1 MQVKQLL
8 VQVPYVCVKGN
19 DEIEVKHLVYD
30 SRKVEEGDIFVCL
43 VGAVVDGHDF
53 IQDVIQKGAK
63 AIVVEKDVE
72 VEGDVA
78 VVKVENTRY
87 ALACMAAEYFE
98 RPYEKLTTIGITGT
112 KGKTTTS
119 YMIQKILERA
129 GKKVG
134 VIGTIG
140 VVIGEEHYKTSNTT
154 PESYDVQYYFK
165 KMVEAG
171 CEYVVMEVS
180 SQGLKYNR
188 VAGFTFDYGIFTN
201 LTPDHIGPAE
211 HDSLED
217 YIHAKSLLFS
227 RCKKGILNGD
237 DPHTKEMLANHTCEV
252 ETFGFQE
259 EDDYRA
265 SDMQLLSAPGF
276 LGVSFHVAGKMEGEV
291 KVNIPGRFS
300 VYNAL
305 SALALCHNLGIEEEA
320 ILTGLKEIRVRGR
333 VEIVPYSDDFTVL
346 IDYAHNAVSTESLL
360 TTLKEY
366 HPKRL
371 ITLFGAGGNRDR
383 NRRYDMG
390 EISGKIADFSI
401 ITSDNPRFEKPEAII
416 EDIKVGVERSNGK
429 YIAIT
434 DRREAIHYA
443 LDHGQKGDIIALLG
457 KGHEEYVEIEGKR
470 YHFSEAEE
478 IERYRKEKEEKKSLS
493 FVRKGK

>member
-1 MQVKQLL
+1 MQLKELL
-8 VQVPYVCVKGN
+8 IQIPYQCIKGT
-19 DEIEVKHLVYD
+19 EEVEVNHLIYD
-30 SRKVEEGDIFVCL
+30 SRKVEEGDVFVCL
-43 VGAVVDGHDF
+43 TGAVSDGHDY
-53 IQDVIQKGAK
+53 IEDVIKKGAK
-63 AIVVEKDVE
+63 AIIVEKEVE
-72 VEGDVA
+72 VQHEITVIR
-78 VVKVENTRY
+78 VENTRY
-87 ALACMAAEYFE
+87 ALACMSAEYFG
-98 RPYEKLTTIGITGT
+98 RPYEKLITIGITGT

-140 VVIGEEHYKTSNTT
+140 VVIGEEHYKTANTT

-217 YIHAKSLLFS
+217 YIYSKSLLFG

-237 DPHTKEMLANHTCEV
+237 DPHTKEMLVNHSCEV
-252 ETFGFQE
+252 ETFGFGE
-259 EDDYRA
+259 EDTYRA
-265 SDMQLLSAPGF
+265 SNMQLLSASGF
-276 LGVSFHVAGKMEGEV
+276 LGVSFVISGKMEAEV

-305 SALALCHNLGIEEEA
+305 SAIALCHNLGVSDEA
-320 ILTGLKEIRVRGR
+320 ILDGLRKIRVKGR

-360 TTLKEY
+360 TTLREY
-366 HPKRL
+366 QPKRL

-390 EISGKIADFSI
+390 EISGKIADLSI

-416 EDIKVGVERSNGK
+416 EDIKVGVERSGGK

-443 LDHGQKGDIIALLG
+443 LDHGQKGDIIAMLG
-457 KGHEEYVEIEGKR
+457 KGHEEYVEIEGVR
-470 YHFSEAEE
+470 YPFSEVEE
-478 IERYRKEKEEKKSLS
+478 IELYRRKKEAK
-493 FVRKGK
+493 

>member
-1 MQVKQLL
+1 MQLKELL
-8 VQVPYVCVKGN
+8 IQIPYQCIKGT
-19 DEIEVKHLVYD
+19 EEVEVNHLIYD
-30 SRKVEEGDIFVCL
+30 SRKVEEGDVFVCL
-43 VGAVVDGHDF
+43 TGAVSDGHDY
-53 IQDVIQKGAK
+53 IEDVIKKGAK
-63 AIVVEKDVE
+63 AIIVEKEVE
-72 VEGDVA
+72 VQHEITVIR
-78 VVKVENTRY
+78 VENTRY
-87 ALACMAAEYFE
+87 ALACMSAEYFG
-98 RPYEKLTTIGITGT
+98 RPYEKLITIGITGT

-140 VVIGEEHYKTSNTT
+140 VVIGEEHYKTANTT

-217 YIHAKSLLFS
+217 YIYSKSLLFG

-237 DPHTKEMLANHTCEV
+237 DPHTKEMLVNHSCEV
-252 ETFGFQE
+252 ETFGFGE
-259 EDDYRA
+259 EDTYRA
-265 SDMQLLSAPGF
+265 SNMQLLSAPGF
-276 LGVSFHVAGKMEGEV
+276 LGVSFVISGKMEAEV

-305 SALALCHNLGIEEEA
+305 SAIALCHNLGVSEEA
-320 ILTGLKEIRVRGR
+320 ILDGLRKIRVKGR

-360 TTLKEY
+360 TTLREY
-366 HPKRL
+366 QPKRL

-390 EISGKIADFSI
+390 EISGKIADLSI

-416 EDIKVGVERSNGK
+416 EDIKVGVERSGGK

-443 LDHGQKGDIIALLG
+443 LDHGQKGDIIAMLG
-457 KGHEEYVEIEGKR
+457 KGHEEYVEIEGVR
-470 YHFSEAEE
+470 YPFSEVEE
-478 IERYRKEKEEKKSLS
+478 IELYRRKKEAK
-493 FVRKGK
+493 

>member
-1 MQVKQLL
+1 MQLKELL
-8 VQVPYVCVKGN
+8 IQIPYQCIKGT
-19 DEIEVKHLVYD
+19 EEVEVNHLIYD
-30 SRKVEEGDIFVCL
+30 SRKVEEGDVFVCL
-43 VGAVVDGHDF
+43 TGAVSDGHDY
-53 IQDVIQKGAK
+53 IEDVIKKGAK
-63 AIVVEKDVE
+63 AIIVEKEVE
-72 VEGDVA
+72 VQHEVT
-78 VVKVENTRY
+78 VIRVENTRY
-87 ALACMAAEYFE
+87 ALACMSAEYFG
-98 RPYEKLTTIGITGT
+98 RPYEKLITIGITGT

-140 VVIGEEHYKTSNTT
+140 VVIGEEHYKTANTT

-217 YIHAKSLLFS
+217 YIYSKSLLFR

-237 DPHTKEMLANHTCEV
+237 DPHTKEMLVNHSCEV
-252 ETFGFQE
+252 ETFGFGE
-259 EDDYRA
+259 EDTYRA
-265 SDMQLLSAPGF
+265 SNMQLLSAPGF
-276 LGVSFHVAGKMEGEV
+276 LGVSFVISGKMEAEV

-305 SALALCHNLGIEEEA
+305 SAIALCHNLGVSEEA
-320 ILTGLKEIRVRGR
+320 ILDGLRKIRVKGR

-360 TTLKEY
+360 TTLREY
-366 HPKRL
+366 QPKRL

-390 EISGKIADFSI
+390 EISGKIADLSI

-416 EDIKVGVERSNGK
+416 EDIKVGVERSGGK

-443 LDHGQKGDIIALLG
+443 LDHGQKGDIIAMLG
-457 KGHEEYVEIEGKR
+457 KGHEEYVEIEGVR
-470 YHFSEAEE
+470 YPFSEVEE
-478 IERYRKEKEEKKSLS
+478 IELYRRKKEAK
-493 FVRKGK
+493 

>member
-1 MQVKQLL
+1 MQLKELL
-8 VQVPYVCVKGN
+8 IQIPYQCIKGT
-19 DEIEVKHLVYD
+19 EEVEVNHLIYD
-30 SRKVEEGDIFVCL
+30 SRKVEEGDVFVCL
-43 VGAVVDGHDF
+43 TGAVSDGHDY
-53 IQDVIQKGAK
+53 IEDVIKKGAK
-63 AIVVEKDVE
+63 AIIVEKEVE
-72 VEGDVA
+72 VQHEVT
-78 VVKVENTRY
+78 VIRVENTRY
-87 ALACMAAEYFE
+87 ALACMSAEYFG
-98 RPYEKLTTIGITGT
+98 RPYEKLITIGITGT

-129 GKKVG
+129 GKRVG

-140 VVIGEEHYKTSNTT
+140 VVIGEEHYKTANTT

-217 YIHAKSLLFS
+217 YIYSKSLLFR

-237 DPHTKEMLANHTCEV
+237 DPHTKEMLVNHSCEV
-252 ETFGFQE
+252 ETFGFGE
-259 EDDYRA
+259 EDTYRA
-265 SDMQLLSAPGF
+265 SNMQLLSASGF
-276 LGVSFHVAGKMEGEV
+276 LGVSFVISGKMEAEV

-305 SALALCHNLGIEEEA
+305 SAIALCHNLGVSEEA
-320 ILTGLKEIRVRGR
+320 ILDGLRKIRVKGR

-360 TTLKEY
+360 TTLREY
-366 HPKRL
+366 QPKRL

-390 EISGKIADFSI
+390 EISGKIADLSI

-416 EDIKVGVERSNGK
+416 EDIRVGVERSGGK

-443 LDHGQKGDIIALLG
+443 LDHGQKGDIIAMLG
-457 KGHEEYVEIEGKR
+457 KGHEEYVEIEGVR
-470 YHFSEAEE
+470 YPFSEVEE
-478 IERYRKEKEEKKSLS
+478 IELYRRKKEAK
-493 FVRKGK
+493 

>member
-1 MQVKQLL
+1 MQLKELL
-8 VQVPYVCVKGN
+8 IQIPYQCIKGT
-19 DEIEVKHLVYD
+19 EEVEVNHLIYD
-30 SRKVEEGDIFVCL
+30 SRKVEEGDVFVCL
-43 VGAVVDGHDF
+43 TGAVSDGHDY
-53 IQDVIQKGAK
+53 IEDVIKKGAK
-63 AIVVEKDVE
+63 AIIVEKEVE
-72 VEGDVA
+72 VQHEITVIR
-78 VVKVENTRY
+78 VENTRY
-87 ALACMAAEYFE
+87 ALACMSAEYFG
-98 RPYEKLTTIGITGT
+98 RPYEKLITIGITGT

-129 GKKVG
+129 GKRVG

-140 VVIGEEHYKTSNTT
+140 VVIGEEHYKTANTT

-217 YIHAKSLLFS
+217 YIYSKSLLFG

-237 DPHTKEMLANHTCEV
+237 DPHTKEMLVNHSCEV
-252 ETFGFQE
+252 ETFGFGE
-259 EDDYRA
+259 EDTYRA
-265 SDMQLLSAPGF
+265 SNMQLLSAPGF
-276 LGVSFHVAGKMEGEV
+276 LGVSFVISGKMEAEV

-305 SALALCHNLGIEEEA
+305 SAIALCHNLGVSEEA
-320 ILTGLKEIRVRGR
+320 ILDGLRKIRVKGR

-360 TTLKEY
+360 TTLREY
-366 HPKRL
+366 QPKRL

-390 EISGKIADFSI
+390 EISGKIADLSI

-416 EDIKVGVERSNGK
+416 EDIKVGVERSGGK

-443 LDHGQKGDIIALLG
+443 LDHGQKGDIIAMLG
-457 KGHEEYVEIEGKR
+457 KGHEEYVEIEGVR
-470 YHFSEAEE
+470 YPFSEVEE
-478 IERYRKEKEEKKSLS
+478 IELYRRKKEAK
-493 FVRKGK
+493 

>member
-1 MQVKQLL
+1 MQLKELL
-8 VQVPYVCVKGN
+8 IQIPYQCIKGT
-19 DEIEVKHLVYD
+19 EEVEVNHLIYD
-30 SRKVEEGDIFVCL
+30 SRKVEEGDVFVCL
-43 VGAVVDGHDF
+43 TGAVSDGHDY
-53 IQDVIQKGAK
+53 IEDVIKKGAK
-63 AIVVEKDVE
+63 AIIVEKEVE
-72 VEGDVA
+72 VQHEITVIR
-78 VVKVENTRY
+78 VENTRY
-87 ALACMAAEYFE
+87 ALACMSAEYFG
-98 RPYEKLTTIGITGT
+98 RPYEKLITIGITGT

-140 VVIGEEHYKTSNTT
+140 VVIGEEHYKTANTT

-217 YIHAKSLLFS
+217 YIYSKSLLFG

-237 DPHTKEMLANHTCEV
+237 DPHTKEMLVNHSCEV
-252 ETFGFQE
+252 ETFGFGE
-259 EDDYRA
+259 EDTYRA
-265 SDMQLLSAPGF
+265 SNMQLLSAPGF
-276 LGVSFHVAGKMEGEV
+276 LGVSFVLSGKMEAEV

-305 SALALCHNLGIEEEA
+305 SAIALCHNLGVSDEA
-320 ILTGLKEIRVRGR
+320 ILDGLRKIRVKGR

-360 TTLKEY
+360 TTLREY
-366 HPKRL
+366 QPKRL

-390 EISGKIADFSI
+390 EISGKIADLSI

-416 EDIKVGVERSNGK
+416 EDIKVGVERSGGK

-443 LDHGQKGDIIALLG
+443 LDHGQKGDIIAMLG
-457 KGHEEYVEIEGKR
+457 KGHEEYVEIEGVR
-470 YHFSEAEE
+470 YPFSEVEE
-478 IERYRKEKEEKKSLS
+478 IELYRRKKEAK
-493 FVRKGK
+493 

>member
-1 MQVKQLL
+1 MQLKELL
-8 VQVPYVCVKGN
+8 IQIPYQCIKGT
-19 DEIEVKHLVYD
+19 EEVEVNHLIYD
-30 SRKVEEGDIFVCL
+30 SRKVEEGDVFVCL
-43 VGAVVDGHDF
+43 TGAVSDGHDY
-53 IQDVIQKGAK
+53 IEDVIKKGAK
-63 AIVVEKDVE
+63 AIIVEKEVE
-72 VEGDVA
+72 VQHEITVIR
-78 VVKVENTRY
+78 VENTRY
-87 ALACMAAEYFE
+87 ALACMSAEYFG
-98 RPYEKLTTIGITGT
+98 RPYEKLITIGITGT

-129 GKKVG
+129 GKRVG

-140 VVIGEEHYKTSNTT
+140 VVIGEEHYKTANTT

-217 YIHAKSLLFS
+217 YIYSKSLLFG

-237 DPHTKEMLANHTCEV
+237 DPHTKEMLVNHSCEV
-252 ETFGFQE
+252 ETFGFGE
-259 EDDYRA
+259 EDTYRA
-265 SDMQLLSAPGF
+265 SNMQLLSAPGF
-276 LGVSFHVAGKMEGEV
+276 LGVSFVLSGKMEAEV

-305 SALALCHNLGIEEEA
+305 SAIALCHNLGVSEEA
-320 ILTGLKEIRVRGR
+320 ILDGLRKIRVKGR

-360 TTLKEY
+360 TTLREY
-366 HPKRL
+366 QPKRL

-390 EISGKIADFSI
+390 EISGKIADLSI

-416 EDIKVGVERSNGK
+416 EDIKVGVERSGGK

-443 LDHGQKGDIIALLG
+443 LDHGQKGDIIAMLG
-457 KGHEEYVEIEGKR
+457 KGHEEYVEIEGVR
-470 YHFSEAEE
+470 YPFSEVEE
-478 IERYRKEKEEKKSLS
+478 IELYRRKKEAK
-493 FVRKGK
+493 

>member
-1 MQVKQLL
+1 MQLKELL
-8 VQVPYVCVKGN
+8 IQIPYQCIKGT
-19 DEIEVKHLVYD
+19 EEVEVNHLIYD
-30 SRKVEEGDIFVCL
+30 SRKVEEGDVFVCL
-43 VGAVVDGHDF
+43 TGAVSDGHDY
-53 IQDVIQKGAK
+53 IEDVIKKGAK
-63 AIVVEKDVE
+63 AIIVEKEVE
-72 VEGDVA
+72 VQHEVT
-78 VVKVENTRY
+78 VIRVENTRY
-87 ALACMAAEYFE
+87 ALACMSAEYFG
-98 RPYEKLTTIGITGT
+98 RPYEKLITIGITGT

-140 VVIGEEHYKTSNTT
+140 VVIGEEHYKTANTT

-217 YIHAKSLLFS
+217 YIYSKSLLFR

-237 DPHTKEMLANHTCEV
+237 DPHTKEMLVNHSCEV
-252 ETFGFQE
+252 ETFGFGE
-259 EDDYRA
+259 EDTYRA
-265 SDMQLLSAPGF
+265 SNMQLLSASGF
-276 LGVSFHVAGKMEGEV
+276 LGVSFVISGKMEAEV

-305 SALALCHNLGIEEEA
+305 SAIALCHNLGVSEEA
-320 ILTGLKEIRVRGR
+320 ILDGLRKIRVKGR

-360 TTLKEY
+360 TTLREY
-366 HPKRL
+366 QPKRL

-390 EISGKIADFSI
+390 EISGKIADLSI

-416 EDIKVGVERSNGK
+416 EDIKVGVERSGGK

-443 LDHGQKGDIIALLG
+443 LDHGQKGDIIAMLG
-457 KGHEEYVEIEGKR
+457 KGHEEYVEIEGVR
-470 YHFSEAEE
+470 YPFSEVEE
-478 IERYRKEKEEKKSLS
+478 IELYRRKKEAK
-493 FVRKGK
+493 

>member
-1 MQVKQLL
+1 MRVKELL
-8 VQVPYVCVKGN
+8 VQVPYQCVKGT
-19 DEIEVKHLVYD
+19 DEVEVNHLIYD
-30 SRKVEEGDIFVCL
+30 SRKVEEGDVFVCL
-43 VGAVVDGHDF
+43 TGAVSDGHSY
-53 IQDVIQKGAK
+53 IEDVIKKGAK
-63 AIVVEKDVE
+63 AIIVEKE
-72 VEGDVA
+72 VTVNEDITVIR
-78 VVKVENTRY
+78 VENTRY
-87 ALACMAAEYFE
+87 ALACMSAEYFG
-98 RPYEKLTTIGITGT
+98 RPYEKLITIGITGT

-180 SQGLKYNR
+180 SQGLKYHR
-188 VAGFTFDYGIFTN
+188 VDGFAFDYGVFTN

-237 DPHTKEMLANHTCEV
+237 DPHTKEMLANHSCEV
-252 ETFGFQE
+252 ETFGFNE
-259 EDDYRA
+259 EDDYRG
-265 SDMQLLSAPGF
+265 SNMELLSAPGF
-276 LGVSFHVAGKMEGEV
+276 LGVSFLVSGKMEAEV
-291 KVNIPGRFS
+291 QVNIPGRFS

-305 SALALCHNLGIEEEA
+305 SALAVCHNLGINEEA
-320 ILTGLKEIRVRGR
+320 ILDGLREIRVRGR

-360 TTLKEY
+360 TTLREY
-366 HPKRL
+366 QPKRL

-401 ITSDNPRFEKPEAII
+401 LTSDNPRFEKPEDII
-416 EDIKVGVERSNGK
+416 EDIKVGVERSGGK

-434 DRREAIHYA
+434 DRREAIRYA
-443 LDHGQKGDIIALLG
+443 LDHGQKGDIIAMLG
-457 KGHEEYVEIEGKR
+457 KGHEEYVEIEGVR
-470 YHFSEAEE
+470 YHFSEVEE
-478 IERYRKEKEEKKSLS
+478 IERYKKEKEEKNS
-493 FVRKGK
+493 

>member
-1 MQVKQLL
+1 MQLKELL
-8 VQVPYVCVKGN
+8 IQIPYQCIKGT
-19 DEIEVKHLVYD
+19 EEVEVNHLIYD
-30 SRKVEEGDIFVCL
+30 SRKVEEGDVFVCL
-43 VGAVVDGHDF
+43 TGAVSDGHDY
-53 IQDVIQKGAK
+53 IEDVIKKGAK
-63 AIVVEKDVE
+63 AIIVEKEVE
-72 VEGDVA
+72 VQHEITVIR
-78 VVKVENTRY
+78 VENTRY
-87 ALACMAAEYFE
+87 ALACMSAEYFG
-98 RPYEKLTTIGITGT
+98 RPYEKLITIGITGT

-140 VVIGEEHYKTSNTT
+140 VVIGEEHYKTANTT

-217 YIHAKSLLFS
+217 YIYSKSLLFR

-237 DPHTKEMLANHTCEV
+237 DPHTKEMLVNHSCEV
-252 ETFGFQE
+252 ETFGFGE
-259 EDDYRA
+259 EDTYRA
-265 SDMQLLSAPGF
+265 SNMQLLSAPGF
-276 LGVSFHVAGKMEGEV
+276 LGVSFVLSGKMEAEV

-305 SALALCHNLGIEEEA
+305 SAIALCHNLGVSEEA
-320 ILTGLKEIRVRGR
+320 ILDGLRKIRVKGR

-360 TTLKEY
+360 TTLREY
-366 HPKRL
+366 QPKRL

-390 EISGKIADFSI
+390 EISGKIADLSI

-416 EDIKVGVERSNGK
+416 EDIKVGVERSGGK

-443 LDHGQKGDIIALLG
+443 LDHGQKGDIIAMLG
-457 KGHEEYVEIEGKR
+457 KGHEEYVEIEGVR
-470 YHFSEAEE
+470 YPFSEVEE
-478 IERYRKEKEEKKSLS
+478 IELYRRKKEAK
-493 FVRKGK
+493 

>member
-1 MQVKQLL
+1 MQLKELL
-8 VQVPYVCVKGN
+8 IQIPYQCIKGT
-19 DEIEVKHLVYD
+19 EEVEVNHLIYD
-30 SRKVEEGDIFVCL
+30 SRKVEEGDVFVCL
-43 VGAVVDGHDF
+43 TGAVSDGHDY
-53 IQDVIQKGAK
+53 IEDVIKKGAK
-63 AIVVEKDVE
+63 AIIVEKEVE
-72 VEGDVA
+72 VQHEITVIR
-78 VVKVENTRY
+78 VENARY
-87 ALACMAAEYFE
+87 ALACMSAEYFG
-98 RPYEKLTTIGITGT
+98 RPYEKLITIGITGT

-140 VVIGEEHYKTSNTT
+140 VVIGEEHYKTANTT

-217 YIHAKSLLFS
+217 YIYSKSLLFG

-237 DPHTKEMLANHTCEV
+237 DPHTKEMLVNHSCEV
-252 ETFGFQE
+252 ETFGFGE
-259 EDDYRA
+259 EDTYRA
-265 SDMQLLSAPGF
+265 SNMQLLSASGF
-276 LGVSFHVAGKMEGEV
+276 LGVSFVISGKMEAEV

-305 SALALCHNLGIEEEA
+305 SAIALCHNLGVSDEA
-320 ILTGLKEIRVRGR
+320 ILDGLRKIRVKGR

-360 TTLKEY
+360 TTLREY
-366 HPKRL
+366 QPKRL

-390 EISGKIADFSI
+390 EISGKIADLSI

-416 EDIKVGVERSNGK
+416 EDIKVGVERSGGK

-443 LDHGQKGDIIALLG
+443 LDHGQKGDIIAMLG
-457 KGHEEYVEIEGKR
+457 KGHEEYVEIEGVR
-470 YHFSEAEE
+470 YPFSEVEE
-478 IERYRKEKEEKKSLS
+478 IELYRRKKEAK
-493 FVRKGK
+493 

>member
-1 MQVKQLL
+1 MQLKELL
-8 VQVPYVCVKGN
+8 IQIPYQCIKGT
-19 DEIEVKHLVYD
+19 EEVEVNHLIYD
-30 SRKVEEGDIFVCL
+30 SRKVEEGDVFVCL
-43 VGAVVDGHDF
+43 TGAVSDGHDY
-53 IQDVIQKGAK
+53 IEDVIKKGAK
-63 AIVVEKDVE
+63 AIIVEKEVE
-72 VEGDVA
+72 VQHEVT
-78 VVKVENTRY
+78 VIRVENTRY
-87 ALACMAAEYFE
+87 ALACMSAEYFG
-98 RPYEKLTTIGITGT
+98 RPYEKLITIGITGT

-129 GKKVG
+129 GKRVG

-140 VVIGEEHYKTSNTT
+140 VVIGEEHYKTANTT

-217 YIHAKSLLFS
+217 YIYSKSLLFG

-237 DPHTKEMLANHTCEV
+237 DPHTKEMLVNHSCEV
-252 ETFGFQE
+252 ETFGFGE
-259 EDDYRA
+259 EDTYRA
-265 SDMQLLSAPGF
+265 SNMQLLSASGF
-276 LGVSFHVAGKMEGEV
+276 LGVSFVISGKMEAEV

-305 SALALCHNLGIEEEA
+305 SAIALCHNLGVSDEA
-320 ILTGLKEIRVRGR
+320 ILDGLRKIRVKGR

-360 TTLKEY
+360 TTLREY
-366 HPKRL
+366 QPKRL

-390 EISGKIADFSI
+390 EISGKIADLSI

-416 EDIKVGVERSNGK
+416 EDIKVGVERSGGK

-443 LDHGQKGDIIALLG
+443 LDHGQKGDIIAMLG
-457 KGHEEYVEIEGKR
+457 KGHEEYVEIEGVR
-470 YHFSEAEE
+470 YPFSEVEE
-478 IERYRKEKEEKKSLS
+478 IELYRRKKEAK
-493 FVRKGK
+493 

>member
-1 MQVKQLL
+1 
-8 VQVPYVCVKGN
+8 
-19 DEIEVKHLVYD
+19 
-30 SRKVEEGDIFVCL
+30 
-43 VGAVVDGHDF
+43 
-53 IQDVIQKGAK
+53 
-63 AIVVEKDVE
+63 
-72 VEGDVA
+72 
-78 VVKVENTRY
+78 
-87 ALACMAAEYFE
+87 
-98 RPYEKLTTIGITGT
+98 
-112 KGKTTTS
+112 
-119 YMIQKILERA
+119 
-129 GKKVG
+129 
-134 VIGTIG
+134 
-140 VVIGEEHYKTSNTT
+140 
-154 PESYDVQYYFK
+154 
-165 KMVEAG
+165 
-171 CEYVVMEVS
+171 
-180 SQGLKYNR
+180 
-188 VAGFTFDYGIFTN
+188 
-201 LTPDHIGPAE
+201 
-211 HDSLED
+211 
-217 YIHAKSLLFS
+217 
-227 RCKKGILNGD
+227 
-237 DPHTKEMLANHTCEV
+237 
-252 ETFGFQE
+252 
-259 EDDYRA
+259 
-265 SDMQLLSAPGF
+265 
-276 LGVSFHVAGKMEGEV
+276 MEGEV

-478 IERYRKEKEEKKSLS
+478 IERYRKEREEKKSL
-493 FVRKGK
+493 

>member
-1 MQVKQLL
+1 MQLKELL
-8 VQVPYVCVKGN
+8 IQIPYQCIKGT
-19 DEIEVKHLVYD
+19 EEVEVNHLIYD
-30 SRKVEEGDIFVCL
+30 SRKVEEGDVFVCL
-43 VGAVVDGHDF
+43 TGAVSDGHDY
-53 IQDVIQKGAK
+53 IEDVIKKGAK
-63 AIVVEKDVE
+63 AIIVEKEVE
-72 VEGDVA
+72 VQHEVT
-78 VVKVENTRY
+78 VIRVENTRY
-87 ALACMAAEYFE
+87 ALACMSAEYFG
-98 RPYEKLTTIGITGT
+98 RPYEKLITIGITGT

-129 GKKVG
+129 GKRVG

-140 VVIGEEHYKTSNTT
+140 VVIGEEHYKTANTT

-217 YIHAKSLLFS
+217 YIYSKSLLFR

-237 DPHTKEMLANHTCEV
+237 DPHTKEMLVNHSCEV
-252 ETFGFQE
+252 ETFGFGE
-259 EDDYRA
+259 EDTYRA
-265 SDMQLLSAPGF
+265 SNMQLLSASGF
-276 LGVSFHVAGKMEGEV
+276 LGVSFVISGKMEAEV

-305 SALALCHNLGIEEEA
+305 SAIALCHNLGVSDEA
-320 ILTGLKEIRVRGR
+320 ILDGLRKIRVKGR

-360 TTLKEY
+360 TTLREY
-366 HPKRL
+366 QPKRL

-390 EISGKIADFSI
+390 EISGKIADLSI

-416 EDIKVGVERSNGK
+416 EDIKVGVERSGGK

-443 LDHGQKGDIIALLG
+443 LDHGQKGDIIAMLG
-457 KGHEEYVEIEGKR
+457 KGHEEYVEIEGVR
-470 YHFSEAEE
+470 YPFSEVEE
-478 IERYRKEKEEKKSLS
+478 IELYRRKKEAK
-493 FVRKGK
+493 

>member
-1 MQVKQLL
+1 MQLKELL
-8 VQVPYVCVKGN
+8 IQIPYQCIKGT
-19 DEIEVKHLVYD
+19 EEVEVNHLIYD
-30 SRKVEEGDIFVCL
+30 SRKVEEGDVFVCL
-43 VGAVVDGHDF
+43 TGAVSDGHDY
-53 IQDVIQKGAK
+53 IEDVIKKGAK
-63 AIVVEKDVE
+63 AIIVEKEVE
-72 VEGDVA
+72 VQHEVT
-78 VVKVENTRY
+78 VIRVENTRY
-87 ALACMAAEYFE
+87 ALACMSAEYFG
-98 RPYEKLTTIGITGT
+98 RPYEKLITIGITGT

-140 VVIGEEHYKTSNTT
+140 VVIGEEHYKTANTT

-217 YIHAKSLLFS
+217 YIYSKSLLFG

-237 DPHTKEMLANHTCEV
+237 DPHTKEMLVNHSCEV
-252 ETFGFQE
+252 ETFGFGE
-259 EDDYRA
+259 EDTYRA
-265 SDMQLLSAPGF
+265 SNMQLLSASGF
-276 LGVSFHVAGKMEGEV
+276 LGVSFVISGKMEAEV

-305 SALALCHNLGIEEEA
+305 SAIALCHNLGVSDEA
-320 ILTGLKEIRVRGR
+320 ILDGLRKIRVKGR

-360 TTLKEY
+360 TTLREY
-366 HPKRL
+366 QPKRL

-390 EISGKIADFSI
+390 EISGKIADLSI

-416 EDIKVGVERSNGK
+416 EDIKVGVERSGGK

-443 LDHGQKGDIIALLG
+443 LDHGQKGDIIAMLG
-457 KGHEEYVEIEGKR
+457 KGHEEYVEIEGVR
-470 YHFSEAEE
+470 YPFSEVEE
-478 IERYRKEKEEKKSLS
+478 IELYRRKKEAK
-493 FVRKGK
+493 

>member
-1 MQVKQLL
+1 MMQLKELL
-8 VQVPYVCVKGN
+8 IQIPYQCIKGT
-19 DEIEVKHLVYD
+19 EEVEVNHLIYD
-30 SRKVEEGDIFVCL
+30 SRKVEEGDVFVCL
-43 VGAVVDGHDF
+43 TGAVSDGHDY
-53 IQDVIQKGAK
+53 IEDVIKKGAK
-63 AIVVEKDVE
+63 AIIVEKEVE
-72 VEGDVA
+72 VQHEITVIR
-78 VVKVENTRY
+78 VENTRY
-87 ALACMAAEYFE
+87 ALACMSAEYFG
-98 RPYEKLTTIGITGT
+98 RPYEKLITIGITGT

-140 VVIGEEHYKTSNTT
+140 VVIGEEHYKTANTT

-217 YIHAKSLLFS
+217 YIYSKSLLFG

-237 DPHTKEMLANHTCEV
+237 DPHTKEMLVNHSCEV
-252 ETFGFQE
+252 ETFGFGE
-259 EDDYRA
+259 EDTYRA
-265 SDMQLLSAPGF
+265 SNMQLLSASGF
-276 LGVSFHVAGKMEGEV
+276 LGVSFVISGKMEAEV

-305 SALALCHNLGIEEEA
+305 SAIALCHNLGVSDEA
-320 ILTGLKEIRVRGR
+320 ILDGLRKIRVKGR

-360 TTLKEY
+360 TTLREY
-366 HPKRL
+366 QPKRL

-390 EISGKIADFSI
+390 EISGKIADLSI

-416 EDIKVGVERSNGK
+416 EDIKVGVERSGGK

-443 LDHGQKGDIIALLG
+443 LDHGQKGDIIAMLG
-457 KGHEEYVEIEGKR
+457 KGHEEYVEIEGVR
-470 YHFSEAEE
+470 YPFSEVEE
-478 IERYRKEKEEKKSLS
+478 IELYRRKKEAK
-493 FVRKGK
+493 